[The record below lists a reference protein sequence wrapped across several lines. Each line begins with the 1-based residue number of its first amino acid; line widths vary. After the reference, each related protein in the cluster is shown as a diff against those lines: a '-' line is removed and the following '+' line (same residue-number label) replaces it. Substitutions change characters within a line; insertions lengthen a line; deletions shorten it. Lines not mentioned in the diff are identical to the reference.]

1 MERRVGIIGAGVSGL
16 LACKYV
22 VEKGFQPIVF
32 EAQPGLGGVWTH
44 TIETTKL
51 QTPRQAYV
59 FSDYPWPSSVKEDF
73 PNHKQVMGYL
83 ESYANHFGLLPYIK
97 FNTSVVDIDYVI
109 TQQGHQDMLSWTHWG
124 GTTDGCWSNPK
135 GKWQIT
141 TTTITTT
148 IGVQEHQVYEVEFVI
163 LCVGKFSGVP
173 NVPHFLPP
181 NKGPDAF
188 SNGKVIHSMDY
199 SAMDKSGAA
208 EFVKGKRVAV
218 VGYQKSALDIANECA
233 IANGVDNPCTLIYRR
248 AHWNIP
254 DHHPY
259 GVSLASLYLNRF
271 SELLLHK
278 PGEGLL
284 LSLLA
289 TFFSPLRWAIS
300 KFVES
305 YIKSKFPLKKYNLI
319 PEHSFLQ
326 EIASCSIPTVPD
338 RFYDLVEE
346 GSIILKKSNEF
357 GFNKDGL
364 VFKDDDDATAPLEID
379 VVILCTGYK
388 GDEKLKNIFKSP
400 KFQSYI
406 MGSSN
411 STVPLYRECIHSRI
425 PQLAIIGYSEGVS
438 NLHTSE
444 MRCRWLA
451 HFLAGGFKLPSI
463 KEMEKNVLQWE
474 KYMKRY
480 AGPYYRKSCI
490 AILHIWYNDQLCKDM
505 GCNPRRKK
513 GLYAELFEPYGPKD
527 YANLTPGKN

>member
-1 MERRVGIIGAGVSGL
+1 MERRVGIVGAGISGL

-22 VEKGFQPIVF
+22 LEKGFQPIVF
-32 EAQPGLGGVWTH
+32 ESQPGL
-44 TIETTKL
+44 
-51 QTPRQAYV
+51 AYE

-83 ESYANHFGLLPYIK
+83 ESYAIHFSLLPYIK
-97 FNTSVVDIDYVI
+97 FNTSVVDIDYV
-109 TQQGHQDMLSWTHWG
+109 TQQGQDILSWTHWG
-124 GTTDGCWSNPK
+124 GTDEAFSNPK
-135 GKWQIT
+135 GKWEIT
-141 TTTITTT
+141 TTTTS
-148 IGVQEHQVYEVEFVI
+148 VQEHQVYEVEFVI
-163 LCVGKFSGVP
+163 LCIGKFSGVP
-173 NVPHFLPP
+173 DIPDFPP

-188 SNGKVIHSMDY
+188 TNGKVIHSMDY
-199 SAMDKSGAA
+199 SAMEKSDAA

-218 VGYQKSALDIANECA
+218 VGYQKTALDIVNECA

-248 AHWNIP
+248 AHWNVP
-254 DHHPY
+254 DYLPY
-259 GVSLASLYLNRF
+259 GVSLGSLYLNRF

-289 TFFSPLRWAIS
+289 TLLSPLRWTFS

-305 YIKSKFPLKKYNLI
+305 YIKSKFPLEKYNLI

-326 EIASCSIPTVPD
+326 QIASCSLSTAPEK
-338 RFYDLVEE
+338 FYDKVEE
-346 GSIILKKSNEF
+346 GSIILKKSKEF

-364 VFKDDDDATAPLEID
+364 VFNDDATAPLETD

-400 KFQSYI
+400 NFQSYI

-438 NLHTSE
+438 NLYTSE

-451 HFLAGGFKLPSI
+451 HFLDGGFKLPSI

-480 AGPYYRKSCI
+480 SGPYYRKSCI
-490 AILHIWYNDQLCKDM
+490 GILHIWYNDQLCKDM
-505 GCNPRRKK
+505 GCNPKRKK
-513 GLYAELFEPYGPKD
+513 GLYAELFEPYGPMD
-527 YANLTPGKN
+527 YANLPPRKN